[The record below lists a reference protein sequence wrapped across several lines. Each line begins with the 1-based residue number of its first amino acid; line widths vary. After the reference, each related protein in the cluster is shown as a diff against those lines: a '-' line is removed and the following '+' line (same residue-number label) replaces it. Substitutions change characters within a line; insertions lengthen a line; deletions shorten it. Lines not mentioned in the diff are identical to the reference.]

1 MQVCYLL
8 KEVQESRT
16 STHMETQDL
25 SSSIDTDDII
35 SSQIISKKLVTFKD
49 IEELQENNQKLLA
62 VVRALSSRQEEIEQ
76 ATDEINSG
84 EMKEKLDRYM
94 EQLAD
99 MQNAQDRQTKM
110 LDNLL
115 KQRDMYKNM
124 YQQML
129 KNSNEKKKEIVEEED
144 KECKSEKKSK
154 VMKDNE
160 EKEKEW
166 SRKLKEAEDKFKH
179 VSDEFETYRKERTAH
194 EKMLGEEVDRLRKEA
209 EANSARCCRLKA
221 QLDSAN
227 ERFTLLQVK
236 QLI

>member
-1 MQVCYLL
+1 M
-8 KEVQESRT
+8 
-16 STHMETQDL
+16 
-25 SSSIDTDDII
+25 
-35 SSQIISKKLVTFKD
+35 VTFKD

-62 VVRALSSRQEEIEQ
+62 VVRALSSRQEEIER

-99 MQNAQDRQTKM
+99 MQAAQDRQAKM

-115 KQRDMYKNM
+115 KQRDLYKNM
-124 YQQML
+124 YQQNL
-129 KNSNEKKKEIVEEED
+129 KNTNEKKEVEEEEN
-144 KECKSEKKSK
+144 KSKSEEEPK
-154 VMKDNE
+154 VTKDD

-166 SRKLKEAEDKFKH
+166 SRKLKEAEDNHKH
-179 VSDEFETYRKERTAH
+179 VLDEYETYRKERTTH
-194 EKMLGEEVDRLRKEA
+194 EKMLSEEMDRLRKEA

-236 QLI
+236 Q

>member
-1 MQVCYLL
+1 
-8 KEVQESRT
+8 
-16 STHMETQDL
+16 METHDT
-25 SSSIDTDDII
+25 SPSIDTNDIV

-62 VVRALSSRQEEIEQ
+62 IVRALSSRQEEIER

-99 MQNAQDRQTKM
+99 MQTAQDRQAKM

-115 KQRDMYKNM
+115 KQRNFYKNM
-124 YQQML
+124 YQQNL
-129 KNSNEKKKEIVEEED
+129 KNTNERKEMEEDEKDDKSKPEEET
-144 KECKSEKKSK
+144 K
-154 VMKDNE
+154 VTKDDQ

-166 SRKLKEAEDKFKH
+166 SRKLKEAEDRHKH
-179 VSDEFETYRKERTAH
+179 VLDEYETYRKDRTAY
-194 EKMLGEEVDRLRKEA
+194 EKMMSEELERLRKEA
-209 EANSARCCRLKA
+209 EANSTRCCRLKA

-227 ERFTLLQVK
+227 ERFTLLQVIF
-236 QLI
+236 LISENENL